1 MRPVRSG
8 EAETRL
14 TMPIAATARPI
25 VKMGHSK
32 FCKSLRSIPGIQIRL
47 VFEEAR
53 HHLARDRRR
62 GAAAVA
68 AVLDQHR
75 DHQPRRIGWHERDEP
90 GVVALLVLD
99 VLEVRTRTGGQTD
112 DLRGSGL

>member
-8 EAETRL
+8 DAEIRL
-14 TMPIAATARPI
+14 TMPIAAIARPI
-25 VKMGHSK
+25 AKMGHSK
-32 FCKSLRSIPGIQIRL
+32 FWSSLRSIPGIQIRL
-47 VFEEAR
+47 ALEEPR

-75 DHQPRRIGWHERDEP
+75 DHQPRRFGRDEGHEP
-90 GVVALLVLD
+90 GMVALLVLD
-99 VLEVRTRTGGQTD
+99 VLEV
-112 DLRGSGL
+112 